1 MQNSADLSPVVC
13 RVDPFSKKDWYEVK
27 APSMFSSRNVG
38 KTLVTRTQGT
48 KVGLETFLKL
58 GLLVYMD
65 VANCVLTGM
74 QYVLKHAGVLRIS
87 FEAQYAKHPALL
99 GWRCRLRRTG

>member
-1 MQNSADLSPVVC
+1 MADVAPVLC

-58 GLLVYMD
+58 AVSYLRVLLFLCIRMLPT
-65 VANCVLTGM
+65 ACSQACNT
-74 QYVLKHAGVLRIS
+74 
-87 FEAQYAKHPALL
+87 F
-99 GWRCRLRRTG
+99 

>member
-1 MQNSADLSPVVC
+1 MAVGKNKRISKGKKGGKKKTCACACLLADVLESLLARLAAKASVQKRADVAPVLC

-48 KVGLETFLKL
+48 KVGLETF
-58 GLLVYMD
+58 
-65 VANCVLTGM
+65 
-74 QYVLKHAGVLRIS
+74 
-87 FEAQYAKHPALL
+87 
-99 GWRCRLRRTG
+99 